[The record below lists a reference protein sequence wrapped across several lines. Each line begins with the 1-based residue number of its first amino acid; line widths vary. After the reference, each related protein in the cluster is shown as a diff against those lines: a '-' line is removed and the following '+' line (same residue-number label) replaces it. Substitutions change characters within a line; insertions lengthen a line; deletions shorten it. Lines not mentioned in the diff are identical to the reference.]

1 MTNGDRIFVAYLR
14 TEREGI
20 HGATD
25 GALPLLLSKPGARR
39 ARALH
44 LSGRGKHLFFKSA
57 AKRTSTAAAAA
68 PAPSPAAI
76 QSGPLTVEALGQQ
89 LREVLPTRRLQ
100 SVSLCDHEAN
110 VLWLSEGALG
120 PDEHSLVTEALALL
134 AADTSLPCHEMGLE
148 DGRLALF
155 LPVRSPT
162 GAPVGIAMI
171 LADRKSVGD
180 DTLERMM
187 AAPVRAIMQR
197 LAVLLKPS
205 DLRSGGTARVP
216 VLHLDEDI
224 ELAEA
229 VDALM
234 PPAARAPVAAPAA
247 PVVATPPV
255 VAAAPII
262 AVAAVS
268 VITAEEID
276 DILQFDPAPE
286 VVPPAPRQEK
296 PVMAPVKHARPQ
308 PVNLEL
314 EDTHAGPAESLDMVE
329 LDFEPPPP
337 KGPAARSPTRPAAAA
352 AAPAAPA
359 AAPKPAAEPAPV
371 IPVVRVSAPAR
382 VAPPPVPT
390 PAAAPAAAPSVSH
403 APAVN
408 DPNLMLELLPFAKL
422 RAGGQ
427 TRRYQ
432 VLSRSSMSQ
441 RDPAAF
447 DALVLQRLLGWLA
460 AHRASWNSQPTSFTV
475 NLSIATLEDER
486 FAQKMAAALN
496 THGIAADCIGFEIA
510 EALCTQRRA
519 QVERFITQ
527 CDKVGAWVVIDDFSF
542 DSQVLPLLRSKSLRL
557 VKIDPKL
564 TSNALKDKLAQAM
577 VVATVQAAKV
587 LGIHC
592 SAKKVD
598 SQAALQWLTAI
609 GCDFAQGQAL
619 ARAQPLDALASSPD
633 PTGITAMAMPT

>member
-1 MTNGDRIFVAYLR
+1 
-14 TEREGI
+14 
-20 HGATD
+20 
-25 GALPLLLSKPGARR
+25 
-39 ARALH
+39 
-44 LSGRGKHLFFKSA
+44 LFFKSA

-68 PAPSPAAI
+68 PATVPAAT

-120 PDEHSLVTEALALL
+120 PDEHSLVTEALTLL
-134 AADTSLPCHEMGLE
+134 AADISLPCHEMGLE

-155 LPVRSPT
+155 LPVRSPS

-180 DTLERMM
+180 DTLERMT

-216 VLHLDEDI
+216 VLQLDEDA
-224 ELAEA
+224 ELAEV

-234 PPAARAPVAAPAA
+234 PPAARAPVVAPPA
-247 PVVATPPV
+247 P
-255 VAAAPII
+255 VAAA
-262 AVAAVS
+262 AAATAIS
-268 VITAEEID
+268 AEEVD
-276 DILQFDPAPE
+276 DILQFDPPPE
-286 VVPPAPRQEK
+286 VTPPAPRQET
-296 PVMAPVKHARPQ
+296 PVMAPVKPERPQ
-308 PVNLEL
+308 PFVLEL

-329 LDFEPPPP
+329 LDFQPPPP
-337 KGPAARSPTRPAAAA
+337 KGPSARAPARPAAAA
-352 AAPAAPA
+352 AAPAVSPPPA
-359 AAPKPAAEPAPV
+359 TV
-371 IPVVRVSAPAR
+371 IPVVRASAPAR
-382 VAPPPVPT
+382 VAPPAPR
-390 PAAAPAAAPSVSH
+390 PAATVAAPAPARSVTS

-432 VLSRSSMSQ
+432 VLSRSSTPQ

-447 DALVLQRLLGWLA
+447 DTLVLQRLLGWLA

-486 FAQKMAAALN
+486 FAQKMAATLN
-496 THGIAADCIGFEIA
+496 THGIAADSIGFEIA

-619 ARAQPLDALASSPD
+619 ARPQPLDALASSPD

>member
-1 MTNGDRIFVAYLR
+1 M
-14 TEREGI
+14 
-20 HGATD
+20 
-25 GALPLLLSKPGARR
+25 
-39 ARALH
+39 
-44 LSGRGKHLFFKSA
+44 FFKSA

-68 PAPSPAAI
+68 PATVPAAT

-120 PDEHSLVTEALALL
+120 PDEHSLVTEALTLL
-134 AADTSLPCHEMGLE
+134 AADISLPCHEMGLE

-155 LPVRSPT
+155 LPVRSPS

-180 DTLERMM
+180 DTLERMT

-216 VLHLDEDI
+216 VLQLDEDA
-224 ELAEA
+224 ELAEV

-234 PPAARAPVAAPAA
+234 PPAARAPVVAPPA
-247 PVVATPPV
+247 P
-255 VAAAPII
+255 VAAA
-262 AVAAVS
+262 AAATAIS
-268 VITAEEID
+268 AEEVD
-276 DILQFDPAPE
+276 DILQFDPPPE
-286 VVPPAPRQEK
+286 VTPPAPRQET
-296 PVMAPVKHARPQ
+296 PVMAPVKPERPQ
-308 PVNLEL
+308 PFVLEL

-329 LDFEPPPP
+329 LDFQPPPP
-337 KGPAARSPTRPAAAA
+337 KGPSARAPARPAAAA
-352 AAPAAPA
+352 AAPAVAP
-359 AAPKPAAEPAPV
+359 PPATV
-371 IPVVRVSAPAR
+371 IPVVRASAPAR
-382 VAPPPVPT
+382 VAPPAPR
-390 PAAAPAAAPSVSH
+390 PAATVAAPAPAPSVTS

-432 VLSRSSMSQ
+432 VLSRSSTPQ

-447 DALVLQRLLGWLA
+447 DTLVLQRLLGWLA

-486 FAQKMAAALN
+486 FAQKMAATLN
-496 THGIAADCIGFEIA
+496 THGIAADSIGFEIA

-619 ARAQPLDALASSPD
+619 ARPQPLDALASSPD

>member
-1 MTNGDRIFVAYLR
+1 M
-14 TEREGI
+14 
-20 HGATD
+20 
-25 GALPLLLSKPGARR
+25 
-39 ARALH
+39 
-44 LSGRGKHLFFKSA
+44 FFKSA
-57 AKRTSTAAAAA
+57 AKRTSTAASPA
-68 PAPSPAAI
+68 PAPAAAAV

-134 AADTSLPCHEMGLE
+134 TADTSLPCHEMGLE

-155 LPVRSPT
+155 LPVRAPS

-216 VLHLDEDI
+216 VLQLDEDA

-234 PPAARAPVAAPAA
+234 PPAARAPVPPPAAPPPAVVVPVVSAAPAG
-247 PVVATPPV
+247 
-255 VAAAPII
+255 
-262 AVAAVS
+262 
-268 VITAEEID
+268 VISAEEID

-286 VVPPAPRQEK
+286 VTPPAPRQET
-296 PVMAPVKHARPQ
+296 PVMAPVKNGRPQ
-308 PVNLEL
+308 PVVLEL
-314 EDTHAGPAESLDMVE
+314 EDTHAGPAETVDMVE

-337 KGPAARSPTRPAAAA
+337 KGPAARAPARPVSAPVSAPAAAA
-352 AAPAAPA
+352 VPVR
-359 AAPKPAAEPAPV
+359 AAEPASAPAPV
-371 IPVVRVSAPAR
+371 IPVVRASAPAR
-382 VAPPPVPT
+382 VAPPPA
-390 PAAAPAAAPSVSH
+390 PAAAPAAAAAPSVTS

-432 VLSRSSMSQ
+432 VLSRSSTSQ

-496 THGIAADCIGFEIA
+496 THGIAADSIGFEIA

-619 ARAQPLDALASSPD
+619 ARPQPLDALASSPD

>member
-1 MTNGDRIFVAYLR
+1 
-14 TEREGI
+14 
-20 HGATD
+20 
-25 GALPLLLSKPGARR
+25 
-39 ARALH
+39 
-44 LSGRGKHLFFKSA
+44 LFFKSA

-68 PAPSPAAI
+68 PAPAAAASP
-76 QSGPLTVEALGQQ
+76 SGPLTVEALGQQ

-120 PDEHSLVTEALALL
+120 PDEHSLVTEALTLL

-216 VLHLDEDI
+216 VLQLDEDA

-229 VDALM
+229 VDSLM
-234 PPAARAPVAAPAA
+234 PPAARAPVVAAPTPPAPAPAA
-247 PVVATPPV
+247 VVPPAP
-255 VAAAPII
+255 AAI
-262 AVAAVS
+262 S
-268 VITAEEID
+268 AEEVD
-276 DILQFDPAPE
+276 DILQFEATPE
-286 VVPPAPRQEK
+286 VTPPAPRQET
-296 PVMAPVKHARPQ
+296 PPMAPVKPARPQ
-308 PVNLEL
+308 PVVLEL
-314 EDTHAGPAESLDMVE
+314 EDTHAGPAESIDMVE

-337 KGPAARSPTRPAAAA
+337 PKGPAARAPARPVP
-352 AAPAAPA
+352 APAAPA
-359 AAPKPAAEPAPV
+359 AAPTPQPTPPPV
-371 IPVVRVSAPAR
+371 AVRASAPAR
-382 VAPPPVPT
+382 VAPPPT
-390 PAAAPAAAPSVSH
+390 PAAAPAPSVPS

-432 VLSRSSMSQ
+432 LLSRSSTSQ

-486 FAQKMAAALN
+486 FAQKMAATLN
-496 THGIAADCIGFEIA
+496 THGIAADSIGFEIA

-619 ARAQPLDALASSPD
+619 ARPQPLDALASSPD

>member
-1 MTNGDRIFVAYLR
+1 
-14 TEREGI
+14 
-20 HGATD
+20 
-25 GALPLLLSKPGARR
+25 
-39 ARALH
+39 
-44 LSGRGKHLFFKSA
+44 LFFKSA

-68 PAPSPAAI
+68 PATVPAAT

-120 PDEHSLVTEALALL
+120 PDEHSLVTEALTLL
-134 AADTSLPCHEMGLE
+134 AADISLPCHEMGLE

-155 LPVRSPT
+155 LPVRSPS

-180 DTLERMM
+180 DTLERMT

-216 VLHLDEDI
+216 VLQLDEDA
-224 ELAEA
+224 ELAEV

-234 PPAARAPVAAPAA
+234 PPAARAPVVAPPA
-247 PVVATPPV
+247 P
-255 VAAAPII
+255 VAAA
-262 AVAAVS
+262 AAATAIS
-268 VITAEEID
+268 AEEVD
-276 DILQFDPAPE
+276 DILQFDPPPE
-286 VVPPAPRQEK
+286 VTPPAPRQET
-296 PVMAPVKHARPQ
+296 PVMAPVKPERPQ
-308 PVNLEL
+308 PFVLEL

-329 LDFEPPPP
+329 LDFQPPPP
-337 KGPAARSPTRPAAAA
+337 KGPSARAPARPAAAA
-352 AAPAAPA
+352 AAPAVAP
-359 AAPKPAAEPAPV
+359 PPATV
-371 IPVVRVSAPAR
+371 IPVVRASAPAR
-382 VAPPPVPT
+382 VAPPAPR
-390 PAAAPAAAPSVSH
+390 PAATVAAPAPARSVTS

-432 VLSRSSMSQ
+432 VLSRSSTPQ

-447 DALVLQRLLGWLA
+447 DTLVLQRLLGWLA

-486 FAQKMAAALN
+486 FAQKMAATLN
-496 THGIAADCIGFEIA
+496 THGIAADSIGFEIA

-619 ARAQPLDALASSPD
+619 ARPQPLDALASSPD

>member
-1 MTNGDRIFVAYLR
+1 MATATLSPICEQNAREFTAPRTAHCHSYSRSRAPTVPAHFIFQGG
-14 TEREGI
+14 EN
-20 HGATD
+20 
-25 GALPLLLSKPGARR
+25 
-39 ARALH
+39 
-44 LSGRGKHLFFKSA
+44 HLFFKSA
-57 AKRTSTAAAAA
+57 AKRTSSAAAAA
-68 PAPSPAAI
+68 SAPVPAAA

-120 PDEHSLVTEALALL
+120 PDEHSLVTEALTLL

-205 DLRSGGTARVP
+205 DLRGGGTARVP
-216 VLHLDEDI
+216 VLQLDEDA

-234 PPAARAPVAAPAA
+234 PPSARAPVAAPPA
-247 PVVATPPV
+247 PVVSPP
-255 VAAAPII
+255 APV
-262 AVAAVS
+262 AVAPPANTIS
-268 VITAEEID
+268 AEEID
-276 DILQFDPAPE
+276 DILQFDVPPE
-286 VVPPAPRQEK
+286 VTPPAPRQET
-296 PVMAPVKHARPQ
+296 PVMAPVKPARPQ
-308 PVNLEL
+308 SVVLEL
-314 EDTHAGPAESLDMVE
+314 EDTHAGPAETLDMVE

-337 KGPAARSPTRPAAAA
+337 KGPAARVPARPAPAPAA
-352 AAPAAPA
+352 AAPAPAPA
-359 AAPKPAAEPAPV
+359 PAPEPAPAPV
-371 IPVVRVSAPAR
+371 IPVVRASAPAR
-382 VAPPPVPT
+382 VAPPPP
-390 PAAAPAAAPSVSH
+390 PAPAPAPAASVPS

-408 DPNLMLELLPFAKL
+408 DPNLLLELLPFAKL

-432 VLSRSSMSQ
+432 VLSRSSTLQ

-486 FAQKMAAALN
+486 FAQKMAATLN
-496 THGIAADCIGFEIA
+496 THGIAADSIGFEIT

-619 ARAQPLDALASSPD
+619 ARPQPLDALASSPD

>member
-1 MTNGDRIFVAYLR
+1 MATAFLSPICEQNAREFTAPR
-14 TEREGI
+14 TAHCHSYCR
-20 HGATD
+20 
-25 GALPLLLSKPGARR
+25 S
-39 ARALH
+39 RALAAPAH
-44 LSGRGKHLFFKSA
+44 FIFQGGEKHLFFKSA

-68 PAPSPAAI
+68 PAPSPAAA

-120 PDEHSLVTEALALL
+120 PDEHSLVTEALSLL

-155 LPVRSPT
+155 LPVRSPS

-187 AAPVRAIMQR
+187 GAPVRAIMQR

-216 VLHLDEDI
+216 VLQLDEDV

-234 PPAARAPVAAPAA
+234 PPAARAPVAAPVITA
-247 PVVATPPV
+247 PALV
-255 VAAAPII
+255 VAAPIV

-276 DILQFDPAPE
+276 DILQFDPALE

-308 PVNLEL
+308 PVTLEL

-337 KGPAARSPTRPAAAA
+337 KGPAARSPARPAAAA
-352 AAPAAPA
+352 PAPA

-371 IPVVRVSAPAR
+371 IPVVRASAPAR

-390 PAAAPAAAPSVSH
+390 PAAAPAAAPSVTH

-432 VLSRSSMSQ
+432 VLSRSSTAQ

-486 FAQKMAAALN
+486 FAQKMAATLN

-609 GCDFAQGQAL
+609 GCDFAQGHAL

>member
-1 MTNGDRIFVAYLR
+1 M
-14 TEREGI
+14 
-20 HGATD
+20 
-25 GALPLLLSKPGARR
+25 
-39 ARALH
+39 
-44 LSGRGKHLFFKSA
+44 FFKSA

-68 PAPSPAAI
+68 PAPVPAAV

-120 PDEHSLVTEALALL
+120 PDEHSLVTEALTLL

-155 LPVRSPT
+155 LPVRSPS

-216 VLHLDEDI
+216 VLQLDEDT

-234 PPAARAPVAAPAA
+234 PPAARAPVVVAPEPVVTPAPAKA
-247 PVVATPPV
+247 IS
-255 VAAAPII
+255 AA
-262 AVAAVS
+262 
-268 VITAEEID
+268 EID
-276 DILQFDPAPE
+276 DLLQFDVPPE
-286 VVPPAPRQEK
+286 VAPPAPRQET
-296 PVMAPVKHARPQ
+296 PVMAPVKPARPQ
-308 PVNLEL
+308 SVVLEL
-314 EDTHAGPAESLDMVE
+314 EDTHAGPAELSDMVE

-337 KGPAARSPTRPAAAA
+337 KGPAARAPARPAPAV
-352 AAPAAPA
+352 AAPAPPPAPT
-359 AAPKPAAEPAPV
+359 PAAEPAPAAV
-371 IPVVRVSAPAR
+371 IPVVRASAPAR
-382 VAPPPVPT
+382 VAPAAPPPR
-390 PAAAPAAAPSVSH
+390 PAAAAPAPSVPS

-432 VLSRSSMSQ
+432 VLSRASTPQ

-486 FAQKMAAALN
+486 FAQKMAATLN
-496 THGIAADCIGFEIA
+496 THGIAADSIGFEIA

-619 ARAQPLDALASSPD
+619 ARPQPLDALASSPD